1 MQDLK
6 LGELLD
12 NPPPGIDEAVAI
24 SRVVRFLR
32 DPAYNQFRC
41 VVFDTAPTGHTLR
54 LLTLPDF
61 LNTGVGKLVRLRFTI
76 ANAVSK
82 VTDFFSRKK
91 DSGRAVDKAMLKL
104 EELQVRCYAGDGKG
118 RVCCNQLCMRLI
130 YLGTSHNSGRY
141 LLLREDAYMQ

>member
-1 MQDLK
+1 MQDLQ

-32 DPAYNQFRC
+32 SPDYGQFRA

-76 ANAVSK
+76 SNALSK
-82 VTDFFSRKK
+82 VTNFFSRKS
-91 DSGRAVDKAMLKL
+91 DSGKAVDNAMVKL
-104 EELQVRCYAGDGKG
+104 QELQVRA
-118 RVCCNQLCMRLI
+118 
-130 YLGTSHNSGRY
+130 
-141 LLLREDAYMQ
+141 